1 MTPPAPA
8 VAPVAP
14 VTMPAGAPVAA
25 MPPVL
30 TVPSPPV
37 VVAYVVLPAD
47 ALSVA
52 GTALPAVPMT
62 VPPPAPLICP
72 SDPFKLPVIPD
83 VKSYLNLTGII
94 QYYLWRPE
102 FSTQRSDDELITDSW
117 NAEAS
122 SYWEGQLRV
131 ALQDGSLCYLFKHKG
146 SMYNGKGSKMLAA
159 LNLHCR
165 PDTVHDSN
173 VSLQR

>member
-1 MTPPAPA
+1 M
-8 VAPVAP
+8 
-14 VTMPAGAPVAA
+14 AA

-30 TVPSPPV
+30 TAPSPHA
-37 VVAYVVLPAD
+37 VVAPVALPAV
-47 ALSVA
+47 ALLVA
-52 GTALPAVPMT
+52 GTALLAMPMT
-62 VPPPAPLICP
+62 IPPPAPLVRP
-72 SDPFKLPVIPD
+72 SEPFKLPAIPD

-131 ALQDGSLCYLFKHKG
+131 ALQDGSLHYLFEHKG
-146 SMYNGKGSKMLAA
+146 LMYNGNGFEMLAA

-165 PDTVHDSN
+165 LDTVAN
-173 VSLQR
+173 AFTTLMSLFNDNMGDREDILAF